1 MNKNQQWTSKLGF
14 ILAAA
19 GASIGLGAIWKFP
32 YMAGNNGGG
41 AFFILFL
48 LFTLIIGVPLLL
60 AEFIIGRSTQKEAI
74 SAYKAIAPNSFWSLI
89 GRLGMATASIVL
101 SFYSVVGGWIMI
113 YLFYALTGKLW
124 EHNNDFGAMFG
135 ATISNPY
142 IAVGAQFLFLL
153 CTIFIVSLGV
163 QKGLELANKYMM
175 PLLFVLFIVLI
186 VRSLTFE
193 GAMQGVEFL
202 LKPDF
207 SAVTAQTLLDAMG
220 QALFSLTVGAS
231 VMITYSSYLSKK
243 ESLTK
248 STTSIVSLTIIITLL
263 AGLAIFPAIFAM
275 GMQPAQGPDL
285 LFIALP
291 YIFANIP
298 FGKVF
303 FVFFLVAFF
312 FATLTSA
319 ISMLEITVSSFS
331 KNNTKK
337 RPKIAAI
344 IGLCVFVVGIPSA
357 LSFGLLSEPVLFGK
371 TVFDLADFA
380 ASNIMLPLGALL
392 IALFAPLKVSKQ
404 VVQEELSIGTKH
416 GHIWVNAWYFLI
428 RFVVPIAVLLIF
440 LNVVGVFSLFN

>member
-1 MNKNQQWTSKLGF
+1 MNNSQQWTSKIGF

-74 SAYKAIAPNSFWSLI
+74 SAYKAIAPNSLWSFV
-89 GRLGMATASIVL
+89 GRLGIATSSIVL

-113 YLFYALTGKLW
+113 YLFYAVTGQLW
-124 EHNNDFGAMFG
+124 KNGNDFGAMFG
-135 ATISNPY
+135 STISNPY
-142 IAVGAQFLFLL
+142 IAVGAQFAFLL
-153 CTIFIVSLGV
+153 CTVFIVSLGV

-175 PLLFVLFIVLI
+175 PLLFILFIVLI
-186 VRSLTFE
+186 IRSLTFE

-207 SAVTAQTLLDAMG
+207 TAVTPKTLLDAMG

-248 STTSIVSLTIIITLL
+248 STTSIVFLTIIVTLL

-275 GMQPAQGPDL
+275 GMKPEQGPDL

-298 FGKVF
+298 FGKIF

-331 KNNTKK
+331 KNNDKK
-337 RPKIAAI
+337 RPKTAAI
-344 IGLCVFVVGIPSA
+344 IGLCVFIVGIPSA
-357 LSFGLLSEPVLFGK
+357 LSFGLLSEPILFGK
-371 TVFDLADFA
+371 TVFDLADFI
-380 ASNIMLPLGALL
+380 ASNIMLPLGALF
-392 IALFAPLKVSKQ
+392 IAIFAPLKVPRKI
-404 VVQEELSIGTKH
+404 VQEELGIGTKYAFVWIN
-416 GHIWVNAWYFLI
+416 GWYFLI
-428 RFVVPIAVLLIF
+428 RFVVPIAVILVF
-440 LNVVGVFSLFN
+440 LNVIGVF

>member
-1 MNKNQQWTSKLGF
+1 MSNSQQWTSKLGF

-41 AFFILFL
+41 AFFLLFL

-74 SAYKAIAPNSFWSLI
+74 SAYKAIAPHSFWSFL
-89 GRLGMATASIVL
+89 GRLGIITSSIVL

-124 EHNNDFGAMFG
+124 AQGNDFGAVFG
-135 ATISNPY
+135 STISNPY

-175 PLLFVLFIVLI
+175 PLLFILFIVLI
-186 VRSLTFE
+186 IRSLTFE

-207 SAVTAQTLLDAMG
+207 TAVTSQTLLDAMG

-275 GMQPAQGPDL
+275 GIEPAQGPDL

-337 RPKIAAI
+337 RPKMAII
-344 IGLCVFVVGIPSA
+344 IGLVVFIIGIPSA
-357 LSFGLLSEPVLFGK
+357 LSFGVLSEPVLFGK
-371 TVFDLADFA
+371 TVFDLADFI
-380 ASNIMLPLGALL
+380 ASNVLLPIGAFF
-392 IALFAPLKVSKQ
+392 IALFAPLKLPKE
-404 VVQEELSIGTKH
+404 VVQEELSIGTKRPFLWIH
-416 GHIWVNAWYFLI
+416 TWYFLI
-428 RFVVPIAVLLIF
+428 RFIVPIAVILVF
-440 LNVVGVFSLFN
+440 LNVIGVF